1 MSVSIRAFK
10 SALLKKKKLQLKVT
24 REQPNVREK
33 KIHDMLAKSDNYN
46 ANYK

>member
-10 SALLKKKKLQLKVT
+10 SAMLKKKQIAVT

-46 ANYK
+46 TNYK